1 MLSKCQISD
10 IHENE
15 KPVACSDKV
24 LEQVMQSLGQRLD
37 TADLLQMVR

>member
-1 MLSKCQISD
+1 MLSKRQIYD

-15 KPVACSDKV
+15 KPIVCSDKV
-24 LEQVMQSLGQRLD
+24 LLQVMQSLGQRLD

>member
-10 IHENE
+10 THE
-15 KPVACSDKV
+15 KPPACTDIV

>member
-1 MLSKCQISD
+1 MRKLFI
-10 IHENE
+10 
-15 KPVACSDKV
+15 ACTDKV

>member
-10 IHENE
+10 THE
-15 KPVACSDKV
+15 KPTACTDTV